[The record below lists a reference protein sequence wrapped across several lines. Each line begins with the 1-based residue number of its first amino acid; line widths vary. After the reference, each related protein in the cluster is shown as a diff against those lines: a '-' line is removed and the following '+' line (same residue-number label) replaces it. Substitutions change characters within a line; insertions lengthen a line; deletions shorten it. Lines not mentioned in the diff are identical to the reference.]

1 MAKKFAGFTPEQM
14 GKIIPEMQGMQ
25 ADEQAAYLASQPG
38 AAARVGKMAEVAQ
51 KRIGMAE
58 GGMAVSLEDRLAA
71 QKRGFLSAGQRQA
84 FNYNNMNTIGNT
96 MVAPPISGNQLSP
109 GVPTTV
115 PETLARPFGNLR
127 DLLERTPRQG
137 IMPVS
142 RDSLPAPVPLPFPM
156 PLEGGP
162 RQSPP
167 AQQPQQVAPH
177 SHTIGMHRGGYAEG
191 GDTGSALQDLDK
203 SKEDVSNANK
213 ALQDALAAQKA
224 DPTNEDLAKAV
235 TGAQTEL
242 DASGARFSQAESIY
256 KTVGMPGATEIKG
269 TAATDPSRLVT
280 KADTATVSDEDKA
293 KGEIDPTTGKL
304 TGEAPT
310 ADLTKADTAPE
321 VKAPTATET
330 VVYEPVKAS
339 SGVGAVMDRLT
350 AATGKPS
357 EEALAEAAQ
366 MSPEDLASLGLS
378 VAQIEQ
384 ARTVI
389 APDARTI
396 QEGELIGGS
405 TVDMGRVKKETNFEA
420 ATGSPST
427 DATVQGQLTGLM
439 EQFEG
444 SEPPAFAA
452 GAMRIAAAQMAAR
465 GLSASSM
472 AGQAMIQ
479 AAMESAIPIAQQDA
493 STFAKFEAQNLSN
506 KQQAAMFAAEKRAEF
521 LGLEFSQDFQSRVA
535 NAAKI
540 SDVANMNFTA
550 EQQIALENARMAQT
564 VDITNLNA
572 TNAKIMADAAALNNV
587 DMANLNN
594 RQSAAVQNA
603 QAFLQMDMTNLAN
616 EQQTSVFKAQQLANA
631 LLSDSAAANAARQF
645 NATSQN
651 QTDQFFASLATN
663 VALHNNEQ
671 MNGMNR
677 FNAGEANS
685 INQFNATAREARNQF
700 NSTNALVIAQANA
713 AWSQAITTAATAAQ
727 NQNNRDAAMSSN
739 EFTMAAYNAIV
750 QEERDLVSFVFN
762 AAQKQMDRDAG
773 ITLQSMQNESQRLS
787 DQASIDVAGGQGFGT
802 IIGALGPTILRGVF
816 GNNWGPV

>member
-51 KRIGMAE
+51 KRIGMAY
-58 GGMAVSLEDRLAA
+58 GGMATKKGYAVGGFADNLVSSAA
-71 QKRGFLSAGQRQA
+71 NLIQAGAKSGDNTVAKSAQNLIDGKTSAGVPYNVQPFVGGSLPEPVQA
-84 FNYNNMNTIGNT
+84 GDGVGPKPPKSVYQGPQFNGGL
-96 MVAPPISGNQLSP
+96 PIDSALESEQLS
-109 GVPTTV
+109 
-115 PETLARPFGNLR
+115 R
-127 DLLERTPRQG
+127 
-137 IMPVS
+137 
-142 RDSLPAPVPLPFPM
+142 
-156 PLEGGP
+156 
-162 RQSPP
+162 
-167 AQQPQQVAPH
+167 
-177 SHTIGMHRGGYAEG
+177 
-191 GDTGSALQDLDK
+191 ALGDLDTAK
-203 SKEDVSNANK
+203 SEIKQLNK

-224 DPTNEDLAKAV
+224 NPEDKVLVDAV
-235 TGAQTEL
+235 NKAQTEL
-242 DASGARFSQAESIY
+242 NAAGGRLNQAQNIY
-256 KTVGMPGATEIKG
+256 KVAGMPSATEIKG

-280 KADTATVSDEDKA
+280 KADTATVSATDKA
-293 KGEIDPTTGKL
+293 AGEIDPTTGQL
-304 TGEAPT
+304 TGDAAT
-310 ADLTKADTAPE
+310 AALTKAGIAPE
-321 VKAPTATET
+321 VTAPVAKEAA
-330 VVYEPVKAS
+330 VYEPVEATA
-339 SGVGAVMDRLT
+339 GVGVVMDRLT

-378 VAQIEQ
+378 VEQIEK

-389 APDARTI
+389 APDARVV
-396 QEGELIGGS
+396 QEGEMIEGS
-405 TVDMGRVKKETNFEA
+405 TVDMERVKKETNFEA
-420 ATGSPST
+420 ATGAPST

-444 SEPPAFAA
+444 SEPPAWAA
-452 GAMRIAAAQMAAR
+452 GAMRNAAAQMAAR

-479 AAMESAIPIAQQDA
+479 AAMESALPIAQIDSA
-493 STFAKFEAQNLSN
+493 TFAKFEAQNLSN

-521 LGLEFSQDFQSRVA
+521 LGLEFNQEFQTRVS

-540 SDVANMNFTA
+540 SDIANINFTA
-550 EQQIALENARMAQT
+550 DQQIALENARMAQT
-564 VDITNLNA
+564 VDLTNLNA

-587 DMANLNN
+587 DITNLNN
-594 RQSAAVQNA
+594 RQSSAVQNA

-616 EQQTSVFKAQQLANA
+616 EQQTSVFKAQQLANT
-631 LLSDSAAANAARQF
+631 LLSDTAAANASKQF

-651 QTDQFFASLATN
+651 QTDQFFSSLAAN

-671 MNGMNR
+671 LNGMNR
-677 FNAGEANS
+677 FNAGESNS

-713 AWSQAITTAATAAQ
+713 TWSQAITTAATAAQ

-762 AAQKQMDRDAG
+762 AAQKQMDRDAT
-773 ITLQSMQNESQRLS
+773 ITLQSMKNESQRLS
-787 DQASIDVAGGQGFGT
+787 DQAEIDVAGGTGMGT
-802 IIGALGPTILRGVF
+802 IIGALGPTILKGVF
-816 GNNWGPV
+816 GWS